1 MDKDMYFY
9 NIVDCNIFIMAND
22 MNYKKII
29 VDSMDCI
36 IGNDKF
42 TFECAGL
49 TIEIDPLL
57 VIFLEGHADESPPCS
72 S

>member
-9 NIVDCNIFIMAND
+9 NIVDCNIFIMEND

-29 VDSMDCI
+29 IDSMDCI

-42 TFECAGL
+42 YNRM
-49 TIEIDPLL
+49 
-57 VIFLEGHADESPPCS
+57 CS
-72 S
+72 VDYRNRPTLG

>member
-9 NIVDCNIFIMAND
+9 NIVDCNIFIMEND

-42 TFECAGL
+42 IFECAGL

-57 VIFLEGHADESPPCS
+57 VIFLEGHVDESSPCNG
-72 S
+72 